1 MHTQLR
7 SLQLRLLHRIVP
19 TNTHLFLCIIWDSLV
34 RTLCNHEDVTI
45 AHLFWSCHIIQ
56 QFWTD
61 LAVFLK
67 DKCVY
72 SGSLTFSEIFILFS
86 AAEKKLKRIGCLTGL
101 SCWQSF
107 TGTIAKY
114 KSPHLL

>member
-45 AHLFWSCHIIQ
+45 AHLFWSCHITQ

-86 AAEKKLKRIGCLTGL
+86 AAEKN
-101 SCWQSF
+101 
-107 TGTIAKY
+107 
-114 KSPHLL
+114 